1 MIWFAILIFGFDL
14 GYALVMIRPSFT
26 SSSAEVSA
34 DKKITDNCQERT
46 ILHVDLNSFFASCEQ
61 QDNPSLRG
69 RPVGVVQDSGK
80 RSVIIGSSKE
90 AKKLGIGTGMPIW
103 EAKKIYADIVTLP
116 ARFDRYVEFSRR
128 FRKICQYYSDRVEVF
143 SIDEL
148 FIDLTHT
155 AHLFAGAPEV
165 SRAAHFR
172 SVLSRSYRDSETLE
186 RIGKKI
192 KDRLKVEVG
201 SWFTCSVGIA
211 PNKMLAKL
219 ASGSKKPDGLVNVDA
234 DRRLEWLDK
243 FELWHICGIGE
254 RIQKRLNRLGI
265 YTIKQLRQAPVEV
278 LKQEFGIMGNIYSL
292 WGHGEDYLP
301 VVLAWEKEPEK
312 SFGNQLTLPADL
324 DDKAE
329 IFKVFLWL
337 SWQVSARMREKSMA
351 GKTVSLALRAGKPS
365 ENNFNSRSVQS
376 SSLPKWVSRDI
387 SGWWHGQMSCGN
399 KPMATAHDIYEWVQQ
414 LYRKSGWNQSVR
426 FVGISVSNLI
436 PLPYAPLSLFA
447 EDLKREKLAVGVD
460 SVAQKYGPWYLRPAS
475 LLNKKLKET
484 VFNGFTKRF

>member
-1 MIWFAILIFGFDL
+1 
-14 GYALVMIRPSFT
+14 MIRPSFA
-26 SSSAEVSA
+26 SSFAKASA
-34 DKKITDNCQERT
+34 DEKTTEDYQERI

-69 RPVGVVQDSGK
+69 KPVGVVQDSGK

-103 EAKKIYADIVTLP
+103 EAKKIYADIVTVP

-148 FIDLTHT
+148 FIDLTQT
-155 AHLFAGAPEV
+155 AHLFSQHHTSTMCHSESRGGGAKNLITKGILRYTQDDGEKEV
-165 SRAAHFR
+165 LENIGRA
-172 SVLSRSYRDSETLE
+172 
-186 RIGKKI
+186 I

-219 ASGSKKPDGLVNVDA
+219 ASGSKKPDGLVIVDA
-234 DRRLEWLDK
+234 DKRLEWLDQ
-243 FELWHICGIGE
+243 FELWHICGIGD

-278 LKQEFGIMGNIYSL
+278 LKREFGIMGNIYSL
-292 WGHGEDYLP
+292 WGHGEDYSP

-324 DDKAE
+324 DDEAE

-337 SWQVSARMREKSMA
+337 SWQVSARMREKNMA
-351 GKTVSLALRAGKPS
+351 GKTVSLALRTGKPA
-365 ENNFNSRSVQS
+365 ENNLNSRSVQS
-376 SSLPKWVSRDI
+376 SSFPKLVSQDI
-387 SGWWHGQMSCGN
+387 SGWWSGQMSCGD
-399 KPMATAHDIYEWVQQ
+399 KPTATAHDIYERVQQ
-414 LYRKSGWNQSVR
+414 LYRKSGWESSVR

-436 PLPYAPLSLFA
+436 PLSHAPLSLFS
-447 EDLKREKLAVGVD
+447 EDMKREKLAKGAD
-460 SVAQKYGPWYLRPAS
+460 KVAGKYGPWYLRPAS
-475 LLNKKLKET
+475 LLNKRLKET